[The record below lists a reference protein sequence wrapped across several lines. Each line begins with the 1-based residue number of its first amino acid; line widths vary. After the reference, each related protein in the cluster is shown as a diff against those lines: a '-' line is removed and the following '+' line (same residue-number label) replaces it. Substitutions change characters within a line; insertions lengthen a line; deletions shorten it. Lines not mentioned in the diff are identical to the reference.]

1 MLTFFYLAIMQ
12 ALEILME
19 ENLAETQN
27 KKSLNFT
34 HLHVHSHYSLLDGLP
49 KIDAL
54 VKYVK
59 ELGMSSVALTD
70 HGSMYGVIEFYQIAK
85 KNGIKPIIGCEI
97 YVAPRNL
104 TDKQTGIDDKR
115 FHLILLAKNNQGYK
129 DLVEL
134 VTKANLE
141 GFYYKPRI
149 DKKLLKEKSG
159 NLIGLSACL
168 QGEIDQALLKNKHEE
183 AEKIAR
189 EYEEILGKGN
199 FYIEISHHPNIPSH
213 EAIQQDLIAL
223 AHKLNIP
230 LVATQDVHY
239 LKKEDAP
246 IQDILMAIQT
256 GEKVDEN
263 ERLTMKDEDFSLTS
277 PEEMGE
283 KFKHVP
289 EALENTLK
297 IAEACNVELEIG
309 KIKLP
314 KFHLPVGETADSCLK
329 KFCMEGIKSRYGFD
343 AFEIENENQQKIVDR
358 LNYEMDVIKKTGF
371 ADYFLIVQDFV
382 NWAKNQG
389 IVVGPGRGSAAG
401 SIVSYLLNITNVD
414 PIKYNLLFER
424 FLNPER
430 ISMPDIDLDF
440 ADTRRDEVLDY
451 VSQKYGRDRV
461 AQIITFGTM
470 AARAAVRDAG
480 RALGYPYIFCD
491 AISKMIPPMLGESKT
506 TIPKAIKEVK
516 ELKDLYDSNPD
527 AKRLLDIAQRL
538 EGVARHASTH
548 ACGVVI
554 SANPLNEIVPL
565 QYVAKTGSTKNGEQQ
580 KNIVT
585 QYEMHAIE
593 DLGLLKMDFLGLRN
607 LTIIEDTIN
616 LIKAGKNIEIDI
628 DKIPLED
635 KKTYKLLQAAKTTGV
650 FQLES
655 SGMKKYL
662 KELKPTELED
672 LTVMVSLYRPGPL
685 DAGMVEEYI
694 LRKHGK
700 KSVTYLHPR
709 LEVIL
714 KKTYG
719 IIVYQEQVM
728 QIARELAGFSISE
741 ADTLRKAVGKKI
753 KKLLDEQREKMINGM
768 VKNEISKNTAEEIWE
783 FIEPFAR
790 YGFNRSHA
798 VCYSLIGYQTAYLKA
813 NFTSEFMAALMTNEG
828 VEVERIA
835 TLIDEC
841 KSLGIDVLPPD
852 VNESQLNFS
861 VVKKDSKEFVRFGLG
876 AVKNVGLGIA
886 TALIEERQ
894 KNGPYKNM
902 ADLLLRVTNKDL
914 NKKSLES
921 LIKCGAMDEMG
932 ERKQFLDNIE
942 QILEYSHTNA
952 KSKLNPQSDLFGSLN
967 IKPVL
972 NLKPTTPALPN
983 EKLSWEKELLG
994 LYVSSNPLS
1003 AFTDKIKKLAKN
1015 QIKDLAQLKEGSFV
1029 SLGGIISSIHK
1040 ITTKAG
1046 QPMLFVK
1053 LEDFTGK
1060 IEIVVFPSTLQ
1071 NNQDIWQEEK
1081 IILVSGKVSLR
1092 DAEPKVICDRVQEIK

>member
-1 MLTFFYLAIMQ
+1 
-12 ALEILME
+12 
-19 ENLAETQN
+19 
-27 KKSLNFT
+27 
-34 HLHVHSHYSLLDGLP
+34 
-49 KIDAL
+49 
-54 VKYVK
+54 
-59 ELGMSSVALTD
+59 
-70 HGSMYGVIEFYQIAK
+70 
-85 KNGIKPIIGCEI
+85 
-97 YVAPRNL
+97 
-104 TDKQTGIDDKR
+104 
-115 FHLILLAKNNQGYK
+115 
-129 DLVEL
+129 
-134 VTKANLE
+134 
-141 GFYYKPRI
+141 
-149 DKKLLKEKSG
+149 
-159 NLIGLSACL
+159 
-168 QGEIDQALLKNKHEE
+168 
-183 AEKIAR
+183 
-189 EYEEILGKGN
+189 
-199 FYIEISHHPNIPSH
+199 
-213 EAIQQDLIAL
+213 
-223 AHKLNIP
+223 
-230 LVATQDVHY
+230 
-239 LKKEDAP
+239 
-246 IQDILMAIQT
+246 
-256 GEKVDEN
+256 
-263 ERLTMKDEDFSLTS
+263 
-277 PEEMGE
+277 
-283 KFKHVP
+283 
-289 EALENTLK
+289 
-297 IAEACNVELEIG
+297 
-309 KIKLP
+309 
-314 KFHLPVGETADSCLK
+314 
-329 KFCMEGIKSRYGFD
+329 
-343 AFEIENENQQKIVDR
+343 
-358 LNYEMDVIKKTGF
+358 
-371 ADYFLIVQDFV
+371 
-382 NWAKNQG
+382 
-389 IVVGPGRGSAAG
+389 
-401 SIVSYLLNITNVD
+401 
-414 PIKYNLLFER
+414 
-424 FLNPER
+424 
-430 ISMPDIDLDF
+430 
-440 ADTRRDEVLDY
+440 
-451 VSQKYGRDRV
+451 
-461 AQIITFGTM
+461 
-470 AARAAVRDAG
+470 
-480 RALGYPYIFCD
+480 
-491 AISKMIPPMLGESKT
+491 
-506 TIPKAIKEVK
+506 
-516 ELKDLYDSNPD
+516 
-527 AKRLLDIAQRL
+527 
-538 EGVARHASTH
+538 
-548 ACGVVI
+548 
-554 SANPLNEIVPL
+554 
-565 QYVAKTGSTKNGEQQ
+565 
-580 KNIVT
+580 
-585 QYEMHAIE
+585 
-593 DLGLLKMDFLGLRN
+593 
-607 LTIIEDTIN
+607 
-616 LIKAGKNIEIDI
+616 
-628 DKIPLED
+628 
-635 KKTYKLLQAAKTTGV
+635 
-650 FQLES
+650 
-655 SGMKKYL
+655 
-662 KELKPTELED
+662 
-672 LTVMVSLYRPGPL
+672 
-685 DAGMVEEYI
+685 
-694 LRKHGK
+694 
-700 KSVTYLHPR
+700 
-709 LEVIL
+709 
-714 KKTYG
+714 
-719 IIVYQEQVM
+719 
-728 QIARELAGFSISE
+728 IARELAGFSISE